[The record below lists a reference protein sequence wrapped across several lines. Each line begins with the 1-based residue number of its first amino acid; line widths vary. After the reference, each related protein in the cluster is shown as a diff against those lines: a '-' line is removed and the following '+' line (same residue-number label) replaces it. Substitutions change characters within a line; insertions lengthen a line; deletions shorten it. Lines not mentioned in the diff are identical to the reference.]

1 MSQKIKYP
9 VYIGNADDVFNKMSV
24 NAVPVTF
31 IIDSKGRIN
40 NKLVGLHTK
49 DELKDFIIK
58 ALKATE
64 KPLPAK

>member
-1 MSQKIKYP
+1 
-9 VYIGNADDVFNKMSV
+9 MSV

-40 NKLVGLHTK
+40 NKLVGLYTK

-64 KPLPAK
+64 KPLLAK